1 MWLYLFLLAL
11 LWPFGFSHDNQPD
24 LPYGSNVNPNR
35 ELCWERC
42 FQIGE
47 NIIKYMKNPIDKR
60 FFV

>member
-1 MWLYLFLLAL
+1 MWLYLLLLAL

-47 NIIKYMKNPIDKR
+47 KIIK
-60 FFV
+60 